1 MNKTWVFYAMVM
13 TAIALGFSALAPVV
27 IADSNSDKQNSQIK
41 NNVQEFSSSTVLHS
55 SSTTTLC
62 HVPKGNAGNSHEIVV
77 STSSLTAHL
86 KHGDNIGFCEA

>member
-13 TAIALGFSALAPVV
+13 TTIALGFSALAPVV

-62 HVPKGNAGNSHEIVV
+62 HIPKGNADNSHEIVV
-77 STSSLTAHL
+77 GTSSLPAHL